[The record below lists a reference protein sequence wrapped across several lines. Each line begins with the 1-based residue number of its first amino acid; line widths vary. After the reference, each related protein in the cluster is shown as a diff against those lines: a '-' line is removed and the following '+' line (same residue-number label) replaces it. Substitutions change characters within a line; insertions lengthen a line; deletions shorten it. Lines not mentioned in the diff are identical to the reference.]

1 MVEGDRSVYQSLLD
15 LPRTPPVSCDRPSA
29 MRAMGRF
36 LLVARHD
43 RKLREGRFHVVTAN
57 VLATGCSGFL
67 RRHCMEALV
76 RNGFRVHA
84 VTRSPHADAADGV
97 TWHNLDL
104 HVPGAAEG

>member
-1 MVEGDRSVYQSLLD
+1 M
-15 LPRTPPVSCDRPSA
+15 TI
-29 MRAMGRF
+29 
-36 LLVARHD
+36 
-43 RKLREGRFHVVTAN
+43 N

-67 RRHCMEALV
+67 GRHCMEALV

-104 HVPGAAEG
+104 HVPGAAEGLIAELRPSHLLHLA